1 MTGRTPP
8 RRTDDESLE
17 LALRLADSIAASG
30 VLGIKSTVAIH
41 GGGGPIGVRITEPPR
56 AQVRD
61 ALVDLRKF
69 DSRGEDVYIPSL
81 HALLLKRARK
91 PGWDAGFREARKAYA
106 AAQEPR
112 DIKVVDPDE
121 PVLPDGG
128 ENWIKPP
135 EAWRLW
141 VYVEHLHNDYDR
153 ELRYKRFDP
162 LTRGVIQAMAR
173 DYNAVLVEQVA
184 YIGKLIR
191 HGLA

>member
-1 MTGRTPP
+1 MAGSTAP
-8 RRTDDESLE
+8 RRPDEERLE
-17 LALRLADSIAASG
+17 LALRLADSIVSSG
-30 VLGIKSTVAIH
+30 VVGIQSTVAIH

-69 DSRGEDVYIPSL
+69 DSRGDDVYIPSL

-106 AAQEPR
+106 EAQKAH
-112 DIKVVDPDE
+112 DIRVVHPDE

-128 ENWIKPP
+128 ENWITPP
-135 EAWRLW
+135 DAWRLW

-162 LTRGVIQAMAR
+162 LTRGVVQAMAR
-173 DYNAVLVEQVA
+173 DYNAVMVEQVA
-184 YIGKLIR
+184 FIRKLIR